1 MSWVYVLFDYVNR
14 FVYMRAGVVY
24 IGNSIFSCYIDVF
37 VARIELIFVFFDVSY
52 FLNRHARLLRSLA

>member
-1 MSWVYVLFDYVNR
+1 MHVLFDYVNR

-37 VARIELIFVFFDVSY
+37 VARIELIFVY
-52 FLNRHARLLRSLA
+52 FLVCFIS

>member
-1 MSWVYVLFDYVNR
+1 MHVLFDYVNR

-37 VARIELIFVFFDVSY
+37 VARIELIFVY
-52 FLNRHARLLRSLA
+52 FLICLIS